1 MTAILKVDEIQD
13 TSGNNIINENANTV
27 TIGKSGDTV
36 NVIGTLQNGGTNFLQ
51 GITEADQ
58 WRLTA
63 DITSDGTDQFITSN
77 LERIDTSGQ
86 GTLGTGMTESSGVF
100 TFPSTGIWIVR
111 SVMSFQGID
120 GTEVAMT
127 NSIYVT
133 VNNST
138 YSRIAL
144 NQNGNNSGSQQNMSA
159 MAETFIDV
167 TNTSNVKVKF
177 EYSSVNNG
185 NRILGSTTQNR
196 TCFIFIRLGDT

>member
-36 NVIGTLQNGGTNFLQ
+36 NVVGTLQNGGTNFLQ

>member
-1 MTAILKVDEIQD
+1 MASILKVDTIQD
-13 TSGNNIINENANTV
+13 QSGNNIINENANTV

-63 DITSDGTDQFITSN
+63 DITSDGTNQFITSN

-159 MAETFIDV
+159 MTETFIDV

-185 NRILGSTTQNR
+185 NNILGETTESR
-196 TCFIFIRLGDT
+196 TYFTFIRLGDT